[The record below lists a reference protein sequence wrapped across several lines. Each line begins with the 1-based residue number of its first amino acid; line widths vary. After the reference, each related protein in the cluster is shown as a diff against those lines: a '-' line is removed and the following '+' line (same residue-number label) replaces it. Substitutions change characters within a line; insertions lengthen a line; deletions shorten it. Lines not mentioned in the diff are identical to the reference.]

1 MKQQQ
6 FIQCPECGKPMI
18 ADFIP
23 NSGKLKNVSTIADT
37 TVYFKCGSC
46 GAGEMTMEQNE
57 IDEMKPIPAL
67 SIRQPWAWLI
77 TNGYKNIENRNTL
90 KNFRGLFLIHASM
103 QWDKNWWDWSS
114 KYTKD
119 HLIRIPMPKKEKM
132 QFGGIIGY
140 ATITDC
146 VQKSDSPWFVGPNGF
161 VIEKPHPLPFTPCKG
176 SLGFF
181 QPKIFTK

>member
-6 FIQCPECGKPMI
+6 FIQCPECGTVELATI
-18 ADFIP
+18 DH
-23 NSGKLKNVSTIADT
+23 STVPFSTWIHQCT
-37 TVYFKCGSC
+37 KCEYYIQESEWD
-46 GAGEMTMEQNE
+46 A
-57 IDEMKPIPAL
+57 IPAL

-90 KNFRGLFLIHASM
+90 KNFRGLFLIHASQQTDWKAFHAHM
-103 QWDKNWWDWSS
+103 DKA
-114 KYTKD
+114 
-119 HLIRIPMPKKEKM
+119 MPNQGIYMPQEKI
-132 QFGGIIGY
+132 QTGGIIGY

-176 SLGFF
+176 ALGFF